1 MLDFSDFN
9 GRQCFSGSAGVI
21 IVQPS
26 KTVEGHAYSQL
37 ARRGVS
43 VEEVIE
49 AMQTSSWQLAELG
62 QPECC
67 KDYAYGCE
75 WNGRFYETKQVH
87 PIFVEE
93 TDEIVVVTVYSYYF

>member
-67 KDYAYGCE
+67 KDYAYG
-75 WNGRFYETKQVH
+75 WNGTVDSTRPSRCIRSLWKKQ
-87 PIFVEE
+87 
-93 TDEIVVVTVYSYYF
+93 TRLWW